1 MCIRDLLNKKDKKV
15 YTVQSQKTIKDA
27 IRLMNEK
34 RIGALIV
41 VNDSNE
47 LTGIITERDILT
59 NIEAL
64 SLSDQ
69 VSTIMTSSKK
79 LIIVYEDDS
88 LEYAMNIFTNNKI
101 RHLPVFHNKSFT
113 GIISIGDAVKGILSE
128 QQSENKLLHDY
139 ITGTYPVCS

>member
-1 MCIRDLLNKKDKKV
+1 MCIRDLLKKKDKKV
-15 YTVQSQKTIKDA
+15 FTVQVQQTIKEA

-47 LTGIITERDILT
+47 VKGIVTERDILIH
-59 NIEAL
+59 IESF

-69 VSTIMTSSKK
+69 IGTIMTPAEK
-79 LIIVYEDDS
+79 LIIVHEDDS
-88 LEYAMNIFTNNKI
+88 VDYVMNIFTNNKI
-101 RHLPVFHNKSFT
+101 RHLPVFQDESFT

-128 QQSENKLLHDY
+128 QRSENKLLHDY

>member
-15 YTVQSQKTIKDA
+15 ITVQLQKTIKEA

-41 VNDSNE
+41 VNDSDE
-47 LTGIITERDILT
+47 VAGIITERDILT
-59 NIEAL
+59 NIEKI

-69 VSTIMTSSKK
+69 LSTIMTPAKK
-79 LIIVYEDDS
+79 LIIVHEDDS
-88 LEYAMNIFTNNKI
+88 VEYAMNIFTNNKI
-101 RHLPVFHNKSFT
+101 RHLPVFEDKSFT
-113 GIISIGDAVKGILSE
+113 GIISIGDAVKGILSQ